1 MQRYRINAG
10 FRPMIPRL
18 WLHRRSERT
27 AHLECRLGGHLKDRE
42 SEFNPPR
49 FRICSAHIELRM
61 AQLRAIVGAAFCGV
75 LACASRPVS
84 QVHLALGTDP
94 TSMNVEWYSEPGD
107 ILGDGSSVVQW
118 GAAPT
123 KLTSSANGTN
133 VTMTDPDTARVYSFS
148 VATMTGLDPGSTVFY
163 RVGNPL
169 DGWSSVYSFVATR
182 TDFAD
187 VPLRVGV
194 FGDLGWQ
201 NAQALA
207 YLETEAA
214 SGNFDFVVRRNEGW
228 GGGGGASSWCRAW
241 SCMCA
246 LPRRHR
252 SADKTLLPHSCS
264 HRRFMSGTSATISI
278 PTTAPSATSLW
289 TRSSRSPLRRPVSS
303 DGASHAFRQDGVS

>member
-1 MQRYRINAG
+1 
-10 FRPMIPRL
+10 MIPRL

-75 LACASRPVS
+75 LACASRPVA

-228 GGGGGASSWCRAW
+228 GGGGGGPPAGVERGVA
-241 SCMCA
+241 CA
-246 LPRRHR
+246 P
-252 SADKTLLPHSCS
+252 SPA
-264 HRRFMSGTSATISI
+264 A
-278 PTTAPSATSLW
+278 TAPL
-289 TRSSRSPLRRPVSS
+289 TRPCSPIRARTADSCRGLRLRSRYQQRRRRRRVYGLDRP
-303 DGASHAFRQDGVS
+303 DRLYDAL